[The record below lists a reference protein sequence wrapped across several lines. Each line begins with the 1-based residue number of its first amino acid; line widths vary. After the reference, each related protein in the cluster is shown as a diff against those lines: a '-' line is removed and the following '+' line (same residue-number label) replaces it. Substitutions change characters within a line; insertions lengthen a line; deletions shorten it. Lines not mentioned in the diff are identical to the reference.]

1 MSYGPGYTMW
11 KQILREREE
20 RRLARQQAKR
30 TITPPQEPEAPARKR
45 SKNPAGAAAETVQVP
60 TRRRAARRGALRRP
74 GAWTPRPRLQ
84 GGAPPKRRALAA
96 GIVGPLSELADF
108 LVPAGRA
115 QGTLG
120 EADLSTRS
128 RAARPPCCRRS

>member
-45 SKNPAGAAAETVQVP
+45 SKNPAAAATEPVSGSAPP
-60 TRRRAARRGALRRP
+60 TSRAARRPSAARGMAASVEAAGRRAARS
-74 GAWTPRPRLQ
+74 
-84 GGAPPKRRALAA
+84 
-96 GIVGPLSELADF
+96 V
-108 LVPAGRA
+108 
-115 QGTLG
+115 
-120 EADLSTRS
+120 
-128 RAARPPCCRRS
+128 AR

>member
-45 SKNPAGAAAETVQVP
+45 SKNPAKTAPGSTPPASRSARRPSAAHGAAASAEQAG
-60 TRRRAARRGALRRP
+60 RRAARS
-74 GAWTPRPRLQ
+74 
-84 GGAPPKRRALAA
+84 AA
-96 GIVGPLSELADF
+96 
-108 LVPAGRA
+108 
-115 QGTLG
+115 Q
-120 EADLSTRS
+120 
-128 RAARPPCCRRS
+128 